1 MLFLLI
7 GSLTQMAIAVWTFFA
22 DTAEMPRAEIK
33 EGALVLTIILRDVNC
48 YFKPFIGTS
57 ISHLPSMNIERI

>member
-1 MLFLLI
+1 MVI
-7 GSLTQMAIAVWTFFA
+7 TVWTFFV

-57 ISHLPSMNIERI
+57 ISHLPSINIEII